1 MILKAIIETYRWYL
15 SMLIGTIIG
24 FPIGIVLSVSKK
36 DAIYENREVNKF
48 LDIILI
54 VNITRSIPFVIL
66 IVLLI
71 SLSRLIV
78 GKSYGTTA
86 FIIPLIIGIAPFYI
100 KNY

>member
-1 MILKAIIETYRWYL
+1 MVSL

-36 DAIYENREVNKF
+36 DAIYENRVVNKF
-48 LDIILI
+48 LDILI

-71 SLSRLIV
+71 PLSRLIV
-78 GKSYGTTA
+78 GN
-86 FIIPLIIGIAPFYI
+86 LMELLLL
-100 KNY
+100 